1 MAIQI
6 KIRELELEFR
16 WFASNELEQ
25 VLFTVSLIYRSQP
38 NNHTKGPTESRDFQA
53 IAGKVDPLEPAGNN
67 KWNLSFHL
75 SFHLGDRVPNTTPV
89 DMSKFG
95 CSNSYLLNFG
105 ITHRTEVQFRKEKSQ
120 VTIFAEAIGSV
131 GPMSCSINVRVQPS
145 LDSYAHTSYKPEDK
159 LLGGLLSPGFNEA
172 SCLSRYRSIQYRK
185 LSPHKPSPYLISK
198 LRNYE
203 SLHKQ
208 CGPHTESYNAT
219 VNHLRHH
226 HPHHDISNNSTCKY
240 IVHLFYGHSGFGNR
254 MLSLVSNFLFAVLT
268 NRLLLVDQGDHT
280 ALLCEPFPDT
290 TWALPFDFPLRDQF
304 DRFDPNHSHCYGNMM
319 RNKTVELSMDDSP
332 PPFVYLNLVH
342 DFNKYDQR
350 FFCDRDQNIM
360 KKVPW
365 LLSRSTQYYI
375 PSLFLMP
382 SFEKE
387 LTKLFPEKETVF
399 HHLGRYLVHP
409 SNEVWGL
416 ITRYYETY
424 LAKFDER
431 IGIQI
436 RDFSSTGLPFQNS
449 KELASLE
456 TIFMD
461 RILDCSVQENLLP
474 KVITN
479 TLNSSAINATR
490 NTKAKSVLVT
500 SLISSYFEKLRN
512 MYQDNPTIT
521 GESVTV
527 FQPSHEESQQSYNA
541 QHNMKALAEIYLLS
555 LMDELVTSPWST
567 FGYVAQGLGGLRPW
581 ILSNPLREMDS
592 DSPCRRVTS
601 MEPCFHYP
609 PSYDCEAKIEIDTG
623 ARVQYVRHCEDM
635 SRGIKLF
642 DDHEL

>member
-1 MAIQI
+1 MLNPLHGLHQEVPLKQMMGFSNFNLI
-6 KIRELELEFR
+6 KILAACFVSLP
-16 WFASNELEQ
+16 
-25 VLFTVSLIYRSQP
+25 VLFTVSVIYRSQP
-38 NNHTKGPTESRDFQA
+38 NNHTKGLPESRDFEA
-53 IAGKVDPLEPAGNN
+53 IAGKVDPPLEP
-67 KWNLSFHL
+67 
-75 SFHLGDRVPNTTPV
+75 
-89 DMSKFG
+89 
-95 CSNSYLLNFG
+95 
-105 ITHRTEVQFRKEKSQ
+105 
-120 VTIFAEAIGSV
+120 
-131 GPMSCSINVRVQPS
+131 
-145 LDSYAHTSYKPEDK
+145 DSYAQTSDK
-159 LLGGLLSPGFNEA
+159 LLGGLLSPGFDEA
-172 SCLSRYRSIQYRK
+172 SCLSRYRSILYRK

-208 CGPHTESYNAT
+208 CGPHTESYNAA

-226 HPHHDISNNSTCKY
+226 HDISDNSTCKY
-240 IVHLFYGHSGFGNR
+240 VVHLFYGHSGFGNR
-254 MLSLVSNFLFAVLT
+254 MLSLASNFLYAVLT

-290 TWALPFDFPLRDQF
+290 TWALPLDFPLRDQF

-342 DFNKYDQR
+342 DFNKHDQR

-365 LLSRSTQYYI
+365 LLSRSTQYNI

-409 SNEVWGL
+409 SNQVWGL
-416 ITRYYETY
+416 ITSYYETY
-424 LAKFDER
+424 LAKSDER

-436 RDFSSTGLPFQNS
+436 RDFSSTGLPFHSS
-449 KELASLE
+449 KKLASLE
-456 TIFMD
+456 TILMD

-479 TLNSSAINATR
+479 TQNSSALNATR

-500 SLISSYFEKLRN
+500 SLISWYFEKLRS
-512 MYQDNPTIT
+512 MYRDNPTIT

-555 LMDELVTSPWST
+555 LMDELITSPWST

-581 ILSNPLREMDS
+581 ILSNPLSEMDS
-592 DSPCRRVTS
+592 DPPCRQATS

-609 PSYDCEAKIEIDTG
+609 PSYDCEAKIKIDTG